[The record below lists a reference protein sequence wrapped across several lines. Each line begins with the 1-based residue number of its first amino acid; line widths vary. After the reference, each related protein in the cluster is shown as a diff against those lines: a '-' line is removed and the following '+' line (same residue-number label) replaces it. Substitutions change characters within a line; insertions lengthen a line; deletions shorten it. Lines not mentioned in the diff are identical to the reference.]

1 MLHNAT
7 YLGTKKHEKD
17 TEKYYCE
24 KCDFST
30 SHSGLWKRHI
40 KTKKHNATQMLHDA
54 TCLDTKKHEQDTEK
68 FCCECGKTYNHHSSY
83 YRHKATCTYE
93 PNAPDVTSQPN
104 GQIIDQTFVTKIVEE
119 LAKAMNGQGTLHHNQ
134 MMEVIQRVG
143 NHNHVNSHNQQFNIS
158 LYLNEQCKDAM
169 SIQAFANS
177 LVERITAASD
187 QISGDPQRIVALI
200 KDHVKDHA
208 QRERPVHV
216 HDKKW
221 YIKDEQAGWE
231 DDLGGKAIDVVN
243 QVARKN
249 ELAKLDSMF
258 PRWENGGKD
267 AEGYA
272 NAMQKSQ
279 AELSAKSKQK
289 ALKVLED
296 TCAVDEEK

>member
-1 MLHNAT
+1 MLDNAG
-7 YLGTKKHEKD
+7 YLSTKKHKKN
-17 TEKYYCE
+17 TETFVCE

-30 SHSGLWKRHI
+30 SHSGLWKRHLQ
-40 KTKKHNATQMLHDA
+40 TKKHNAGQMLDDA
-54 TCLDTKKHEQDTEK
+54 GCLDTKKHERCWQCD
-68 FCCECGKTYNHHSSY
+68 CGRTYKHNQSY

-93 PNAPDVTSQPN
+93 PNASAVTSQPS

-143 NHNHVNSHNQQFNIS
+143 NNNHVNSHNQQFNIS

-200 KDHVKDHA
+200 KDQVKDHA

-231 DDLGGKAIDVVN
+231 DDVDGKAIDVVN
-243 QVARKN
+243 QVARRN

-258 PRWENGGKD
+258 PKWENGGKD
-267 AEGYA
+267 AEGYVS
-272 NAMQKSQ
+272 AMQKSQ
-279 AELSAKSKQK
+279 AELSVKSKQK
-289 ALKVLED
+289 ALKSLED
-296 TCAVDEEK
+296 ACVVDEEK